1 MIKERAKQLN
11 DAIFQRHLEIF
22 TIRSLDVAERQ
33 PEKTRYRVISL
44 KKDYWKTPE
53 ERTQIIYETIK
64 DNLIDGEILLTDN
77 RCFTVKGKDYEII
90 YCIESY
96 KKNADKI
103 WYIENGVPCSSFI
116 RRMGCELAFK
126 WLKGNKEHRDI
137 VVGRIYLE
145 AMIKTYPNPADR
157 FIASVNI
164 EKQFIKQFG

>member
-11 DAIFQRHLEIF
+11 DAIFQRYLEIF

-33 PEKTRYRVISL
+33 PENTRYRVISL
-44 KKDYWKTPE
+44 KKDYRKTAE
-53 ERTQIIYETIK
+53 ERTQIIYETLK
-64 DNLIDGEILLTDN
+64 NNLVEGELLLTDN
-77 RCFTVKGKDYEII
+77 RCFTIKGRDYEII

-126 WLKGNKEHRDI
+126 WLKDNKEHRKI
-137 VVGRIYLE
+137 VGERMYFE
-145 AMIKTYPNPADR
+145 AMRKAYPNPADR